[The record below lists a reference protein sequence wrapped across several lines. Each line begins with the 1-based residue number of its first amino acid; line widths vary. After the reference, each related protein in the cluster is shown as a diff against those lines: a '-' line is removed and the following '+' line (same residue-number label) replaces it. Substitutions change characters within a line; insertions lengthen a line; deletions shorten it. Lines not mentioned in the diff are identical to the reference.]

1 MGDKRRGAAGTP
13 ALRTV
18 TRLGALGSLAAL
30 VALVGLVAPAPLAG
44 SAADAISSTPYTC
57 TFNVSTDAI
66 TGAYGTASAIGWAG
80 NAQGVTTCLGGAFYV
95 QDGINQ
101 AFGFGIYSGS
111 PTTWVDAEGYLP
123 AQITTFGYRG
133 ATVAITE
140 FADQVVLGGNPYVA
154 VYSRVEVTNSTN
166 HAVTA
171 DPEPSPGLIPLATG
185 PTSVRPHTSVAH
197 DYVLAVDRF
206 GNAYPWPSAQSL
218 LGAGGFNQHFAHMR
232 AFWNGQ
238 LAHIAGVHVPDARL
252 DDAYRSGFISTQIA
266 RSGNDLNTGVN
277 GYGAEF
283 SHDVIGILAN
293 LFTQGDYE
301 NAQALLLEAQHVVG
315 AQGQYEDGIWTY
327 SWPWAIYLMK
337 TGDLTFVKANF
348 STPGPAGATQP
359 SIEQTAH
366 AIAAD
371 RTGPD
376 GIMGVTNDIDSDG
389 YWTVDDYEALMGLA
403 AYRYLAQQVGDTGE
417 EQWATSQY
425 DSLLT
430 STNQVLSAT
439 ITHDHL
445 TYIPCSMVQPN
456 TANRCKN
463 PQDANW
469 AAPMLFGRWAWDAP
483 LFGAPVSGPG
493 ITSINATYAYGFNRL
508 KGLLPAD
515 TFGGYPSDYF
525 YSTAYNAGYGSWG
538 LASSAY
544 RDQGI
549 VGYEFMITNSQSGP
563 YSWWESASAPSSTS
577 PWVGRH
583 PASGQGSSPH
593 AWGMANAN
601 KVLLDSLLAQESN
614 GDLMVGR
621 GVPDGWVSAGG
632 TMSVSN
638 FPTTDGHRLGATI
651 SPQNGSVTLTLRGSA
666 PTGAVLFELPA
677 FVNNIAATSSGSIDQ
692 KTGTVQ
698 VASGVRRVTVR
709 LRHSPS

>member
-1 MGDKRRGAAGTP
+1 
-13 ALRTV
+13 
-18 TRLGALGSLAAL
+18 
-30 VALVGLVAPAPLAG
+30 
-44 SAADAISSTPYTC
+44 
-57 TFNVSTDAI
+57 
-66 TGAYGTASAIGWAG
+66 
-80 NAQGVTTCLGGAFYV
+80 
-95 QDGINQ
+95 
-101 AFGFGIYSGS
+101 
-111 PTTWVDAEGYLP
+111 
-123 AQITTFGYRG
+123 
-133 ATVAITE
+133 
-140 FADQVVLGGNPYVA
+140 
-154 VYSRVEVTNSTN
+154 
-166 HAVTA
+166 
-171 DPEPSPGLIPLATG
+171 
-185 PTSVRPHTSVAH
+185 
-197 DYVLAVDRF
+197 
-206 GNAYPWPSAQSL
+206 
-218 LGAGGFNQHFAHMR
+218 MR

-238 LAHIAGVHVPDARL
+238 LAQIAGVRVPDARL

-403 AYRYLAQQVGDTGE
+403 AYRYLAQQVGNTGE

-439 ITHDHL
+439 IKQYHL
-445 TYIPCSMVQPN
+445 SYIPCSMVQPN

-493 ITSINATYAYGFNRL
+493 ITLIDATYAYGFDRL

-515 TFGGYPSDYF
+515 TFGGYPSDF

-549 VGYEFMITNSQSGP
+549 VSYEFMITNSQSGP
-563 YSWWESASAPSSTS
+563 YSWWRARRRRRPRRRGWAATRRRVRGPRLTL
-577 PWVGRH
+577 G
-583 PASGQGSSPH
+583 
-593 AWGMANAN
+593 AWRMPTR
-601 KVLLDSLLAQESN
+601 SCWTRLLAQESN

-632 TMSVSN
+632 TVSVSN

-651 SPQNGSVTLTLRGSA
+651 SPRRGSVTLTLSGAA

-692 KTGTVQ
+692 KTGTVR

-709 LRHSPS
+709 LRHTPSWKRPTRPPCKECRDR

>member
-1 MGDKRRGAAGTP
+1 MGDKGRGGAGIP
-13 ALRTV
+13 GLRAV
-18 TRLGALGSLAAL
+18 TRLAALGSLAAL

-44 SAADAISSTPYTC
+44 SAAEAISSTAYTC

-95 QDGINQ
+95 QDGINR

-111 PTTWVDAEGYLP
+111 PTTWADAEGYLP

-140 FADQVVLGGNPYVA
+140 FADQVVLGGNAYVA

-166 HAVTA
+166 RAVSA
-171 DPEPSPGLIPLATG
+171 DPRPSPGLIPLATG
-185 PTSVRPHTSVAH
+185 PTSVRPHSSVAH

-218 LGAGGFNQHFAHMR
+218 LAAGGFNQHFAHMR

-238 LAHIAGVHVPDARL
+238 LAQIAGVRVPDARL

-283 SHDVIGILAN
+283 SHDVIG
-293 LFTQGDYE
+293 T
-301 NAQALLLEAQHVVG
+301 
-315 AQGQYEDGIWTY
+315 GQPLYPGRLRERPGSAPRGPTRGGCSRSVRGRDLDV
-327 SWPWAIYLMK
+327 SWPWALYLMK

-403 AYRYLAQQVGDTGE
+403 AFRYLAQQVGNIGE

-439 ITHDHL
+439 IKQYHL
-445 TYIPCSMVQPN
+445 SYIPCSMVQPN

-483 LFGAPVSGPG
+483 PFGAPVSGPG
-493 ITSINATYAYGFNRL
+493 ITLINATYSYGFDRL

-515 TFGGYPSDYF
+515 TFGGYPSDF

-549 VGYEFMITNSQSGP
+549 VSYEFMITNSQSGP
-563 YSWWESASAPSSTS
+563 YSWWRA
-577 PWVGRH
+577 RRRRRRRR
-583 PASGQGSSPH
+583 
-593 AWGMANAN
+593 
-601 KVLLDSLLAQESN
+601 
-614 GDLMVGR
+614 R
-621 GVPDGWVSAGG
+621 GWAATRRRVRGPRL
-632 TMSVSN
+632 T
-638 FPTTDGHRLGATI
+638 LGAW
-651 SPQNGSVTLTLRGSA
+651 RM
-666 PTGAVLFELPA
+666 PTRSCW
-677 FVNNIAATSSGSIDQ
+677 T
-692 KTGTVQ
+692 
-698 VASGVRRVTVR
+698 R
-709 LRHSPS
+709 